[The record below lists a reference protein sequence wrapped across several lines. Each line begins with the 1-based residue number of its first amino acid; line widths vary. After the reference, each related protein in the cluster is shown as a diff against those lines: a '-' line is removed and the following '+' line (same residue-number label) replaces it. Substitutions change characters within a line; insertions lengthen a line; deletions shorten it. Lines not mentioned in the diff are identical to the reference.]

1 MSADEKGGVRYVPDV
16 NKSKFI
22 VQAFSSG
29 VLAAGFGHDPRI
41 AIRDFTG
48 EARFTPGSFANASVR
63 MTVKTKSLEPIDD
76 LKEKERQDMEN
87 LIHNSVMETA
97 TYPEVI
103 FQSTD
108 IMVTRIVEGRYK
120 ARIIGTLTMHGVTRT
135 SLWIQAQVK
144 MEGESVRVTGDF
156 ALKQTDY
163 NIKRVSIMGGA
174 LKLKDELKF
183 TFDIVAHQEQG

>member
-1 MSADEKGGVRYVPDV
+1 MSADEKAVVRYIADA
-16 NKSKFI
+16 NQSKFT

-29 VLAAGFGHDPRI
+29 VLAAGFGHDPTI

-48 EARFTPGSFANASVR
+48 EVRFTPRSFANASVQL
-63 MTVKTKSLEPIDD
+63 TINTSTLAPIDD

-87 LIHNSVMETA
+87 LIHDSVMETA
-97 TYPEVI
+97 RYPEIV
-103 FQSTD
+103 FQSSD
-108 IMVTRIVEGRYK
+108 ITVTRIVEGRYK
-120 ARIIGTLTMHGVTRT
+120 SRIIGSLTMHGVTRT

-144 MEGESVRVTGDF
+144 VEGDSIRATGDF
-156 ALKQTDY
+156 VLKQTDY
-163 NIKRVSIMGGA
+163 NIKRVSVMGGA

>member
-1 MSADEKGGVRYVPDV
+1 MSADEKAIVRYVADASQ
-16 NKSKFI
+16 SKFT

-29 VLAAGFGHDPRI
+29 VLAAGFGHDPTI

-48 EARFTPGSFANASVR
+48 EVQFTPGSFANASVR
-63 MTVKTKSLEPIDD
+63 FTIKAYSLTPIDD

-97 TYPEVI
+97 QYPEIV

-108 IMVTRIVEGRYK
+108 IMVTRGVKDRYK
-120 ARIIGTLTMHGVTRT
+120 ARIIGSLTMHGVTRT
-135 SLWIQAQVK
+135 SVWVQAQVK
-144 MEGESVRVTGDF
+144 VEGDSIRATGDF
-156 ALKQTDY
+156 MLKQTDY

-183 TFDIVAHQEQG
+183 TFDIVANQEHG